1 MSTRTTASVGLGVT
15 VTLLGVL
22 AIASFIFAVIFY
34 GQKQR
39 FEKELTQ
46 AREDLRTII
55 RADERNAD
63 WVNTRLNE
71 ASRAEG
77 RPSLVTYLDRSLRTA
92 MDTAA
97 GNEGLTAAQ
106 LRERVEG
113 SEAYEGADVNSLL
126 GVIESRNNSVATLDD
141 RVEQLNE
148 SLETARQ
155 DLVGQAQLTER
166 LREEHSQAI
175 ASLQAELD
183 NYRQDVDSYRGDLTS
198 TIAGNNE
205 RVDDI
210 LQTASEQEAALQ
222 EEIASLESRVF
233 VLEGQLAECQGE
245 NDARLSPMAEE
256 ALVDGEIIGVNT
268 GDRTATISVGRRDRV
283 TLGLTFEVYGDAG
296 SIRPDEDGE
305 YPRGKAAVEI
315 IRIDDA
321 SSVARIIRENQRNP
335 VVPGDVFANALYDPD
350 KEYSFVVF
358 GNFDMDGDGDATSQE
373 RNDVEGLINEWGGLL
388 EDDLS
393 GRTDFLVLGERPK
406 LPIQPPEDAPLPVIQ
421 NYIEKQRE
429 VERYDALFERATQAS
444 IPVLN
449 QNRLLTLTG
458 LRGQR

>member
-1 MSTRTTASVGLGVT
+1 MSTRTSASVGLGVT
-15 VTLLGVL
+15 VTLLGVV

-39 FEKELTQ
+39 YDKELTQ

-71 ASRAEG
+71 ASRADG
-77 RPSLVTYLDRSLRTA
+77 RPSLVTYLDQSLRAA
-92 MDTAA
+92 MNTAA
-97 GNEGLTAAQ
+97 GDDDLTATQ
-106 LRERVEG
+106 LRARVE
-113 SEAYEGADVNSLL
+113 SDEAYAGADVDSLF
-126 GVIESRNNSVATLDD
+126 GVIEDRNSTISTLET
-141 RVEQLNE
+141 RVEELND
-148 SLETARQ
+148 SLETARR

-166 LREEHSQAI
+166 LRDEHSQSI
-175 ASLQAELD
+175 AALQSELD
-183 NYRQDVDSYRGDLTS
+183 NYRQDVDTYRGDLTS
-198 TIAGNNE
+198 TIQGNND

-222 EEIASLESRVF
+222 ETIASLESRVF
-233 VLEGQLAECQGE
+233 ILEGQLAECQGQNE
-245 NDARLSPMAEE
+245 ARLSPMSEE
-256 ALVDGEIIGVNT
+256 ALVDGRVIGVNA
-268 GDRTATISVGRRDRV
+268 GDGTATISVGQRDRV
-283 TLGLTFEVYGDAG
+283 TLGLTFEVYDDGGA
-296 SIRPDEDGE
+296 IRPGEDGE
-305 YPRGKAAVEI
+305 YPRGKAALEI
-315 IRIDDA
+315 IRIDGA
-321 SSVARIIRENQRNP
+321 SSVARIIRENRRNP

-358 GNFDMDGDGDATSQE
+358 GNFDMDGDGEATAQE

-393 GRTDFLVLGERPK
+393 GRTDFLVLGDRPK

-429 VERYDALFERATQAS
+429 VERYDSLFERSTQAS

-458 LRGQR
+458 LRGRR